1 MLRYVEEKSQENSVK
16 TKLSD
21 IGSHTVVEIDGR
33 LDTLSSPDFERQI
46 LNWIGEGRT
55 ELVIDFSKI
64 DYVSSAGLRS
74 LMLAAKSAKNEGGCV
89 VCCGLQGVVK
99 KVFEISGF
107 STIIATYDSLDDIDP
122 K

>member
-1 MLRYVEEKSQENSVK
+1 MK

-33 LDTLSSPDFERQI
+33 LDTLSSPDFERRM
-46 LNWIGEGRT
+46 LNWIGGGRT
-55 ELVIDFSKI
+55 ELVVDFSKVGYI
-64 DYVSSAGLRS
+64 SSAGLRS
-74 LMLAAKSAKNEGGCV
+74 LMLAAKSAKNQGGRV

-107 STIIATYDSLDDIDP
+107 SSVIAVYDSLDDIDP